1 MRWRNGTG
9 ILAAA
14 AGLAALA
21 ACASGACAQSPS
33 PDTAATN
40 QPPPAERAGAP
51 PRRRVPRVTVYPS
64 SRYYRK
70 CEFALAVEHRLSGD
84 VITPQ
89 QRCVWALR

>member
-21 ACASGACAQSPS
+21 ACASAAWAQSPA
-33 PDTAATN
+33 PDTAATT
-40 QPPPAERAGAP
+40 QPPPAERAAA